1 MRYEKTMYENENF
14 IQIAGW
20 LLGIIGTLLL
30 LGGGAVNYIFQR
42 HVKENDCQFI
52 KNRDDHKEIYALIRD
67 KADKK

>member
-1 MRYEKTMYENENF
+1 MLENENL

-42 HVKENDCQFI
+42 HVKENDCQFS
-52 KNRDDHKEIYALIRD
+52 KNRDDHREIFQILRD